1 MRTFSPV
8 YVLLC
13 FMTTC
18 LRCWYAK
25 WYNTIS
31 GKISNWSGSTHSMLS
46 DVFGL
51 WWREVFRHFHSYRKC
66 TGSIWIMDTSI
77 FQIHSGGPVSG
88 LEGSNLS
95 PYLTLMC
102 ERISCAWCNWLLS
115 WLLKVV
121 SDGVLW
127 YWCIPTTSSYHW
139 AWLHLQWG
147 AVVVAFSHCTVFCL
161 HRTSYNL

>member
-1 MRTFSPV
+1 MCTFSPV

-18 LRCWYAK
+18 LGCWYTK

-31 GKISNWSGSTHSMLS
+31 GKISNWSGSTRIACCLMKWCFWTLMT
-46 DVFGL
+46 
-51 WWREVFRHFHSYRKC
+51 REVFRHFHSYWKC
-66 TGSIWIMDTSI
+66 TGNLWIMDTSI
-77 FQIHSGGPVSG
+77 FQIHSDGPVSG

-95 PYLTLMC
+95 PYLTFMC
-102 ERISCAWCNWLLS
+102 DWLLS

-161 HRTSYNL
+161 HRTSHNL